1 MGRTP
6 TRSLVSRGHRAVTS
20 RHARTPL
27 DGCQRP
33 RYPYDPCWLAKE
45 GNEPCAVTVSGWTGA
60 GARRLGGSPAASGP
74 CGAPMHSPRSHS
86 LGTPLH

>member
-6 TRSLVSRGHRAVTS
+6 TRSLVSRGHRAATS

-45 GNEPCAVTVSGWTGA
+45 GNEPCAVTVSAWTGA
-60 GARRLGGSPAASGP
+60 GARAWVARVAVSPTISNRLRRFAIWTS
-74 CGAPMHSPRSHS
+74 APP
-86 LGTPLH
+86 